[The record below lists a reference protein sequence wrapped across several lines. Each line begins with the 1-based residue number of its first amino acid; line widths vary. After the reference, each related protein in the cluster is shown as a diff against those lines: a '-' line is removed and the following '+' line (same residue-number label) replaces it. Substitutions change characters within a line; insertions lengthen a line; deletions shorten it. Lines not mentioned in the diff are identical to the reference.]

1 MKIETFAF
9 YIGRFIGVTE
19 LAQEGLMTPE
29 QFLARCVE
37 IAKEYQKA
45 KEDVTEAEEKPQGE
59 RAHDLRRK
67 HLGYTD

>member
-29 QFLARCVE
+29 QFLARCIE
-37 IAKEYQKA
+37 ISKEYQQA
-45 KEDVTEAEEKPQGE
+45 KEK
-59 RAHDLRRK
+59 K
-67 HLGYTD
+67 S